1 MATIAVD
8 KSANKEMT
16 ASFDYR
22 IHNNNTI
29 PVKSKEYTTG
39 STAKSVRR

>member
-1 MATIAVD
+1 MATIAID
-8 KSANKEMT
+8 KPTNKEMT

-29 PVKSKEYTTG
+29 PVKNKEYTTG